1 MGFQKVLSCALSHD
15 LSASVKQAHHNAIRT
30 LLALSLLSQHTQRLH
45 GAALPRL
52 RYHAALNWDKW
63 TPLVKSYAAY
73 AIGAAL
79 VDTEIQVSDE
89 ELVAM
94 NVDKGM
100 MTLVDADRQAE
111 MLAHLSDHL
120 IRASHAS
127 GGSAGN
133 SMIATAL
140 MGAPTYMS
148 CKVAKD
154 DDGDIYLADL
164 EASGVAHG
172 LSNQRQDGVTGKC
185 LVLIT
190 PDAERSLNTNL
201 AISETLSVD
210 EVNESAIRESEWVYL
225 EGYLVTSPTGHAAA
239 LKTKALA
246 DQHGVLTAVSF
257 SDPGMVKFFRDNME
271 AMVEGGVE
279 LVFCNESEAL
289 EWGQCD
295 DIEGA
300 IAAIKQVAR
309 RFVITLGA
317 EGAITWDG
325 TTLHRTNAQ
334 PVKAVNT
341 NGAGDMFAGAF
352 LYALSRGESDLRAT
366 EFATLAAGEVVK
378 YFGPRLDRDACL
390 DLRRQF
396 FGD

>member
-1 MGFQKVLSCALSHD
+1 M
-15 LSASVKQAHHNAIRT
+15 
-30 LLALSLLSQHTQRLH
+30 
-45 GAALPRL
+45 
-52 RYHAALNWDKW
+52 
-63 TPLVKSYAAY
+63 KSYAAY

-100 MTLVDADRQAE
+100 MTLVDADRQSE
-111 MLAHLSDHL
+111 MLGHLSGHL
-120 IRASHAS
+120 VRASHAS

-140 MGAPTYMS
+140 MGAPTSMS
-148 CKVAKD
+148 CKVAAD
-154 DDGDIYLADL
+154 EDGDIYLADL
-164 EASGVAHG
+164 EQSGVAHG
-172 LSNQRQDGVTGKC
+172 LSGQRREGVTGKC

-201 AISETLSVD
+201 GISETLSID
-210 EVNESAIRESEWVYL
+210 EVNESAIEQSDWVYL

-239 LKTKALA
+239 LETKALA
-246 DQHGVLTAVSF
+246 EKHGVLTAVSF
-257 SDPGMVKFFRDNME
+257 SDPGMVKFFRENM
-271 AMVEGGVE
+271 AALVDGGVE
-279 LVFCNESEAL
+279 MVFCNEAEAL

-295 DIEGA
+295 DMEDA
-300 IAAIKQVAR
+300 VAAIKKIAR

-317 EGAITWDG
+317 DGAITWDG
-325 TTLHRTNAQ
+325 STLHRTTAQ
-334 PVKAVNT
+334 PVTAVNT

-378 YFGPRLDRDACL
+378 YFGPRLERDACL

>member
-1 MGFQKVLSCALSHD
+1 MIRDTHSGCGRPLSGL
-15 LSASVKQAHHNAIRT
+15 Q
-30 LLALSLLSQHTQRLH
+30 ALSLL
-45 GAALPRL
+45 GAVRHCV
-52 RYHAALNWDKW
+52 RYHAPLYRNEW

-100 MTLVDADRQAE
+100 MTLVDADRQSQ
-111 MLAHLSDHL
+111 MLTHLSDHL

-148 CKVAKD
+148 CKVAED

-164 EASGVAHG
+164 EKSGVAHG
-172 LSNQRQDGVTGKC
+172 LANQRQNGVTGKC

-201 AISETLSVD
+201 GISESLSVD
-210 EVNESAIRESEWVYL
+210 EVNEAAIEQSDWVYL
-225 EGYLVTSPTGHAAA
+225 EGYLVTSATGHAAA
-239 LKTKALA
+239 LETKTLA
-246 DQHGVLTAVSF
+246 EKHGVLTAVSF
-257 SDPGMVKFFRDNME
+257 SDPGMVKFFRENM
-271 AMVEGGVE
+271 AALVEGGVE
-279 LVFCNESEAL
+279 MVFCNEAEAL
-289 EWGQCD
+289 EWGQCEAID
-295 DIEGA
+295 DA
-300 IAAIKQVAR
+300 IAAIQQVAR

-325 TTLHRTNAQ
+325 STLHRTSAQ

-390 DLRRQF
+390 ELRRQF

>member
-1 MGFQKVLSCALSHD
+1 M
-15 LSASVKQAHHNAIRT
+15 
-30 LLALSLLSQHTQRLH
+30 
-45 GAALPRL
+45 
-52 RYHAALNWDKW
+52 
-63 TPLVKSYAAY
+63 KSYAAY

-94 NVDKGM
+94 NVEKGM
-100 MTLVDADRQAE
+100 MTLVDADRQSQ
-111 MLAHLSDHL
+111 MLTHLSDHL
-120 IRASHAS
+120 IQASHAS

-164 EASGVAHG
+164 KESGVAHG
-172 LSNQRQDGVTGKC
+172 LANQRQNGVTGKC

-201 AISETLSVD
+201 GISETLSVD
-210 EVNESAIRESEWVYL
+210 EVNEAAIAQSDWVYL

-239 LKTKALA
+239 LETKALA
-246 DQHGVLTAVSF
+246 EKHRVLTAVSF
-257 SDPGMVKFFRDNME
+257 SDPGMVKFFRENM
-271 AMVEGGVE
+271 AALVEGGVE
-279 LVFCNESEAL
+279 MVFCNAAEAL
-289 EWGQCD
+289 EWGQCAEID
-295 DIEGA
+295 DA

-317 EGAITWDG
+317 DGAITWDG
-325 TTLHRTNAQ
+325 STLHRTTAP

-390 DLRRQF
+390 ELRRQF
-396 FGD
+396 FAD